1 MTMVD
6 EGAAGP
12 RPADGPEL
20 ATRLLPTVTV
30 PCFAR
35 PGSGLA
41 HLDGRC
47 QCFFGGPA
55 PVFLVGTQQMQLAG

>member
-12 RPADGPEL
+12 GPAIGPEPGVRVL
-20 ATRLLPTVTV
+20 RTVAV

-35 PGSGLA
+35 PGSGLV

-47 QCFFGGPA
+47 ECFFGGAP
-55 PVFLVGTQQMQLAG
+55 PVFLVVTQQMQLAG